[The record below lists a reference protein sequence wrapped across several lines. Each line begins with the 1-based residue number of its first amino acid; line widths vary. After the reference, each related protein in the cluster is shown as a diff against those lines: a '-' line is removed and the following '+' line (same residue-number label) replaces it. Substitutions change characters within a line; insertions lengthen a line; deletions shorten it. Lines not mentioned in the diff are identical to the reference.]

1 MQSRSQQTLGANFE
15 VLSAGAEKALRAGCD
30 VDLLNQGACVGDDV
44 CVGCDLP
51 GANAVLPQQD
61 NRFPNNELRC
71 EGNRTCSQNVSSATF
86 KFASPGQVMVCI
98 GDVTCTDVWKVS
110 NVGAACCSSA
120 NDGDT
125 CSNSSFN
132 LTANDALCQNDV
144 CCDGTRVC
152 TNSTMDDVESLLCR
166 GLLACSDSQVI
177 LEQDLYCNAT
187 SESNPSSSG
196 STCTNSSFTF
206 VANDTHVVDCLGDFV
221 CEDSTF
227 SFNENSAISFECD
240 SEAAGTG
247 GGQGACNEATINL
260 APGTQLEHHYHGY
273 DEDQDDLPRNR
284 RNRRNR
290 LLGGDWTHLF
300 PSPKSGDPFA
310 VFKTFQEELSK
321 MADACD
327 AYNDASANRPFPEC
341 FPMYVNNPRLLELS
355 VSL

>member
-1 MQSRSQQTLGANFE
+1 VLIHALGLGLIDEIAARSTDSSDCTNFPGGASCDCYHDGAAFLQAMQSRSQQTLGANFE

-71 EGNRTCSQNVSSATF
+71 ECNRTCSQNVSSATF

-247 GGQGACNEATINL
+247 GGAGRERGKGS
-260 APGTQLEHHYHGY
+260 PHGSW
-273 DEDQDDLPRNR
+273 DVFRDVA
-284 RNRRNR
+284 
-290 LLGGDWTHLF
+290 GC
-300 PSPKSGDPFA
+300 SG
-310 VFKTFQEELSK
+310 
-321 MADACD
+321 
-327 AYNDASANRPFPEC
+327 
-341 FPMYVNNPRLLELS
+341 
-355 VSL
+355 